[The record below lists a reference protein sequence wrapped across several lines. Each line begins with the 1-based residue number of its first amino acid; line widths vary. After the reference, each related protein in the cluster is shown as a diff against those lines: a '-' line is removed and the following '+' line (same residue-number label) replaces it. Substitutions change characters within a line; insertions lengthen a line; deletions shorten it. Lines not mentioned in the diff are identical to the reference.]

1 MTLYVVYSKRTGHV
15 LGAVNAIG
23 GTPPQDAAAMIG
35 DALPLRVTV
44 DGTTAVLSLPVNDPF
59 ADLAVHEA
67 DDEPG
72 VFANPL
78 HFGVELVP
86 DPKPALLHLAEW
98 SEGLAFTQHT
108 LLITVPSEGEA
119 NVLVLFDEPDS
130 RPVPGKMAA
139 GEDTAEVPVT
149 VSAGQHGA
157 LILVA
162 GWQGRLEEVTKP

>member
-1 MTLYVVYSKRTGHV
+1 MSLYVVYSKRTGHV

-23 GTPPQDAAAMIG
+23 ATPPQDANALVG

-44 DGTTAVLSLPVNDPF
+44 GDETAVLSLPA

-67 DDEPG
+67 DDEPA

-78 HFGVELVP
+78 HFGVELAP
-86 DPKPALLHLAEW
+86 DPKPALVHLAEW

-119 NVLVLFDEPDS
+119 NVLVLFDGPDS
-130 RPVPGKMAA
+130 HPVPGKMAA

-162 GWQGRLEEVTKP
+162 GWQGRLEEVTKA